1 MLSVIFFGL
10 VLGMITEKEAGE
22 IFLAYINKGLP
33 EKEIRVITSIN
44 LSRRSDYWIIHYDA
58 SSSDFGL
65 CGNYGFLLEISS
77 RKLISC
83 GYIGP
88 EIYLEDKYEADDLA
102 GKQYVLRP
110 NLDANKNSILLV
122 KRVFEIDYRKAIHL
136 VKENKYWY
144 SGKKRYLNRVEK
156 LLGEKGIEF
165 YLEVA
170 DESSALLYVDTE
182 YWSLQE
188 AIGEL
193 LDKI

>member
-1 MLSVIFFGL
+1 
-10 VLGMITEKEAGE
+10 VLEMITEKEARE

-33 EKEIRVITSIN
+33 DKELRVITRIN
-44 LSRRSDYWIIHYDA
+44 LSKRSDCWIIHFDA
-58 SSSDFGL
+58 SSPDFGL

-77 RKLISC
+77 KKLIAC
-83 GYIGP
+83 GYDGP

-110 NLDANKNSILLV
+110 NLDANKQSILLV
-122 KRVFEIDYRKAIHL
+122 KRIFGIDYRKAIRL

-170 DESSALLYVDTE
+170 DESSAFLNVDTA

-188 AIGEL
+188 PIGEL